1 PRPARHRDR
10 RRLQACAAPA
20 LRPRGLRR
28 ARPERRR
35 LPRPARRGRDDPLR
49 RQGPGHRD
57 GGARRVD
64 GLRLR
69 QRVHREL
76 PRGVRA
82 AHPRRPARGPAA
94 LPPPAGGRAV
104 LGDPRPDHRPLGVD
118 RPPGGLRPRLVGTG
132 RGGRDAG
139 PRRPS
144 LADAVRET
152 SMITTMHATTAAAV
166 GARLTAMR
174 RASGALTF
182 TRVLTLIIVADDLD
196 GAERGIRAA
205 NGASREH
212 PCRIIAVV
220 AGEGDGPA
228 TIDAQIR
235 VGGDAGLSEVVIL
248 QPKGE
253 PAGAI
258 DTLVMPLLLPD
269 APIVVWWTGEPPAEP
284 SKDPLG
290 AMAQRRITD
299 VTASADPLTTL
310 RSLAP
315 GYAPGDT
322 DLAWARVTLWRGLL
336 AATL

>member
-1 PRPARHRDR
+1 
-10 RRLQACAAPA
+10 
-20 LRPRGLRR
+20 
-28 ARPERRR
+28 
-35 LPRPARRGRDDPLR
+35 
-49 RQGPGHRD
+49 
-57 GGARRVD
+57 
-64 GLRLR
+64 
-69 QRVHREL
+69 
-76 PRGVRA
+76 
-82 AHPRRPARGPAA
+82 
-94 LPPPAGGRAV
+94 
-104 LGDPRPDHRPLGVD
+104 
-118 RPPGGLRPRLVGTG
+118 
-132 RGGRDAG
+132 
-139 PRRPS
+139 
-144 LADAVRET
+144 
-152 SMITTMHATTAAAV
+152 MITTMRATTAAAV
-166 GARLTAMR
+166 SGRLIAMR
-174 RASGALTF
+174 RSSGALSF

-196 GAERGIRAA
+196 GAERGIQAA

-220 AGEGDGPA
+220 AGEGNGPA

-253 PAGAI
+253 PADAI

-269 APIVVWWTGEPPAEP
+269 APIVVWWTGEPPTEP

-315 GYAPGDT
+315 GYTPGDT

-336 AATL
+336 AATLDEPPHEPITGVRVTGAHRRPSVYILAAWLADSLGVPVEIGVEESTAVTGIDLQRARGPITLRRRPGGSVAILSRPGRIDQRINLPERTLADCLTEELRRLDADETYGRVLTEGLPLVDAPKEQ

>member
-1 PRPARHRDR
+1 
-10 RRLQACAAPA
+10 
-20 LRPRGLRR
+20 
-28 ARPERRR
+28 
-35 LPRPARRGRDDPLR
+35 
-49 RQGPGHRD
+49 
-57 GGARRVD
+57 
-64 GLRLR
+64 
-69 QRVHREL
+69 
-76 PRGVRA
+76 
-82 AHPRRPARGPAA
+82 
-94 LPPPAGGRAV
+94 
-104 LGDPRPDHRPLGVD
+104 
-118 RPPGGLRPRLVGTG
+118 
-132 RGGRDAG
+132 
-139 PRRPS
+139 
-144 LADAVRET
+144 
-152 SMITTMHATTAAAV
+152 MITTMRATTAAAV
-166 GARLTAMR
+166 SARLSAMR
-174 RASGALTF
+174 RSSGAHTF

-196 GAERGIRAA
+196 GAERGIKAA

-220 AGEGDGPA
+220 AGSGDRPA

-248 QPKGE
+248 QPSGE

-269 APIVVWWTGEPPAEP
+269 APIVVWWTGQPPAEP

-299 VTASADPLTTL
+299 VTACADPLATL

-336 AATL
+336 AATLDEPPHEPITGVRVVGADRRPSVYILAAWLAESLGVPVEIGVEESTAVTGVELERDRGPITLSRRPGGNVAFLTRPGRIDQRINLPERTLADCLTEELRRLDADETYGRVLTKGLALVQEAKDQ

>member
-1 PRPARHRDR
+1 
-10 RRLQACAAPA
+10 
-20 LRPRGLRR
+20 
-28 ARPERRR
+28 
-35 LPRPARRGRDDPLR
+35 
-49 RQGPGHRD
+49 
-57 GGARRVD
+57 
-64 GLRLR
+64 
-69 QRVHREL
+69 
-76 PRGVRA
+76 
-82 AHPRRPARGPAA
+82 
-94 LPPPAGGRAV
+94 
-104 LGDPRPDHRPLGVD
+104 
-118 RPPGGLRPRLVGTG
+118 
-132 RGGRDAG
+132 
-139 PRRPS
+139 
-144 LADAVRET
+144 
-152 SMITTMHATTAAAV
+152 MITTMHATTAAAV

-299 VTASADPLTTL
+299 VTASAAPLTTL

-336 AATL
+336 AATLDEPPHEPITAARVTGADRRPSVYILAAWLADSLGVPVEIAVEESTAVTRIDLERARGPITLRRQPGASVAILSRPGRIDQRINLPERTLADCLTEELRRLDADETYGRVLTRGLPLVTAPKEQ